1 MISKATP
8 ISIGLMITAIGIA
21 YKAGSKD
28 EKSVSLIPRVEA
40 LEQHVQIDQSFRE
53 EVLQRLARIETAV
66 KKEGK

>member
-1 MISKATP
+1 
-8 ISIGLMITAIGIA
+8 MITAIGIA